1 MLDMKASS
9 VRKLTRYADEAE
21 KKGKKI
27 YKLNIGQPD
36 LHVPEEYY
44 ERIREFQ
51 EPTVE
56 YMPSQGIPQL
66 LEAVESYY
74 KSVGIDVDRNHIY
87 ITTGGTE
94 AIMFTLLALTNPG
107 DEFLIFEPYYS
118 NYNTFFTMTG
128 ATPVAVTTYAEDG
141 FHVNREAIEAKI
153 TDKTKA
159 IFVTNPGNP
168 TGTVLREDEIR
179 MIADVAKEHDL
190 YIICDEVYREMVFGG
205 VNVTSFGYLED
216 IHDRLIIV
224 DSVSKRYNACGAR
237 IGVLISKN
245 DEVLELISKLCQGRL
260 AVSTIEQFGA
270 VGLYSTGFRVIHQI
284 RDEFEKRRDVV
295 FESLKRIPGVFCEKP
310 EGAFY
315 LICKLPVE
323 DANDFL
329 IWMLQEFEDQGETVM
344 AAPAD
349 GFYATEGLGRDEIRI
364 AYVLEPEK
372 LVRAIEILGKGL
384 ETYKN
389 R

>member
-1 MLDMKASS
+1 MTASS
-9 VRKLTRYADEAE
+9 VRRLTKFADEAE
-21 KKGKKI
+21 ARGKKI
-27 YKLNIGQPD
+27 YRLNIGQPD
-36 LHVPEEYY
+36 LKVPMEYY
-44 ERIREFQ
+44 ERIRAFQ

-56 YMPSQGIPQL
+56 YMPSQGIPEL
-66 LEAVESYY
+66 LEAVEKYY
-74 KSVGIDVDRNHIY
+74 RSIGIDVDRNHIY

-94 AIMFTLLALTNPG
+94 AIMFTLLALTNPE
-107 DEFLIFEPYYS
+107 DEILIFEPYYS

-128 ATPVAVTTYAEDG
+128 CHPVAVTTYAENG
-141 FHVNREAIEAKI
+141 FHVERSALEAKI

-159 IFVTNPGNP
+159 VFITNPGNP

-190 YIICDEVYREMVFGG
+190 YIICDEVYREMVFDGREIS
-205 VNVTSFGYLED
+205 SFGFLED
-216 IHDRLIIV
+216 IHDRLILI

-260 AVSTIEQFGA
+260 AVSTLEQQGA
-270 VGLYSTGFRVIHQI
+270 VGLYSTGFRVIHEV

-295 FESLKRIPGVFCEKP
+295 YESLKKIPGVFCEKP

-329 IWMLQEFEDQGETVM
+329 IWMLKEFEDNGETVM

-349 GFYATEGLGRDEIRI
+349 GFYATEGLGNNEIRI
-364 AYVLEPEK
+364 AYVLEPDK
-372 LVRAIEILGKGL
+372 LKRAIEILGKGL
-384 ETYKN
+384 DAYN
-389 R
+389 RR